1 MRALDAA
8 GRMIVPRIRRWPDA
22 PWSVVMPS
30 TALDRGVVTI
40 RSAYDVTDSIKK
52 ITELLESHGAMVFA
66 HIDFSGDAAR
76 AGLTMLPEQMLIFGN
91 PKSGTPLMQVEPLV
105 GLDLPL
111 KVLVWED
118 DHGSTWLAY
127 NTPDYIMKRH
137 GLPPAMGAQIGGALS
152 LFAQFER

>member
-1 MRALDAA
+1 M
-8 GRMIVPRIRRWPDA
+8 
-22 PWSVVMPS
+22 MPS
-30 TALDRGVVTI
+30 TQVDRGVVTI
-40 RSAYDVTDSIKK
+40 RSAYDVSHSIKK
-52 ITELLESHGAMVFA
+52 ITEVLESHGAMIFA

-118 DHGSTWLAY
+118 DQGATWLAY
-127 NTPDYIMKRH
+127 NTPDYIMNRY
-137 GLPPAMGAQIGGALS
+137 GLPVAMGAQLVGALK
-152 LFAQFER
+152 LLEQFER